1 MPQPPSSRHDPSGRR
16 KSNSAGGSVT
26 GQSDGRRRAVRREV
40 VRRIDRGAGSA
51 YRVNG
56 NDVRAKDVALAFA
69 AAVFERPDWLAA
81 ARRAW
86 DYVAEEMADGARLR
100 HSARHGQVKEIEFLD
115 DYAEMSRAALMLYE
129 VSAEPVFLARARAWL
144 EILDAQY
151 WDREAGGYF
160 YSPDGGEKLIA
171 RSKSAHD
178 NATPAG
184 NGTLV
189 GVLARLYH
197 LTAEDAYLQRA
208 SALVRAFSGEIGER
222 FAPMP
227 TLICCRVP
235 CRSLLSAHAASAS
248 ATR

>member
-1 MPQPPSSRHDPSGRR
+1 
-16 KSNSAGGSVT
+16 
-26 GQSDGRRRAVRREV
+26 
-40 VRRIDRGAGSA
+40 
-51 YRVNG
+51 
-56 NDVRAKDVALAFA
+56 
-69 AAVFERPDWLAA
+69 
-81 ARRAW
+81 
-86 DYVAEEMADGARLR
+86 MADGARLR

-129 VSAEPVFLARARAWL
+129 VSAEPVFLERARAWL

-227 TLICCRVP
+227 TLINNSDLLHSAMQIVIVGARGESECDAMIRAVY
-235 CRSLLSAHAASAS
+235 SLSLPNRILSVIALGTSMPVGHPAAGKTQRDGKATAYLCVGPTCSLPGSDAAALRALLQDAMEPGPSAG
-248 ATR
+248 AQITEQDA